1 MSKRRL
7 PPLNPLRNF
16 ESAARRGSFVRAAE
30 ELNVTPVAVSRQVGV
45 LEDYFGKPLFVRH
58 ANTIALTDHGRAL
71 LPSVT
76 TALDTLADGARRLR
90 AATDTPVVVC
100 TYQAFAMHW
109 LIPRMRGFT
118 AANPEI
124 NLNLTTANTPEEFE
138 QARADIVIKYG
149 HAPQAGHDA
158 RPILPDIVMPVCS
171 PALRDGTAPLPPV
184 SNLAAHTLL
193 RARYR
198 RLDWPSWLAI
208 MDAQNLA
215 PAHELTFRESGL
227 ANQASAEGLGVAIA
241 QRLLVHE
248 ALADG
253 RLVMPF
259 ATALRRVDDIWM
271 SWRADRADDAHVA
284 RVRDWIAA
292 EAGNTVAGFGID
304 YAPADF
310 DAPRAVTLPATP
322 A

>member
-16 ESAARRGSFVRAAE
+16 EAAARAAFVRAAE

-118 AANPEI
+118 AANTEI

-149 HAPQAGHDA
+149 HAP
-158 RPILPDIVMPVCS
+158 RPITTPPD
-171 PALRDGTAPLPPV
+171 PPG
-184 SNLAAHTLL
+184 H
-193 RARYR
+193 R
-198 RLDWPSWLAI
+198 
-208 MDAQNLA
+208 
-215 PAHELTFRESGL
+215 H
-227 ANQASAEGLGVAIA
+227 
-241 QRLLVHE
+241 
-248 ALADG
+248 
-253 RLVMPF
+253 
-259 ATALRRVDDIWM
+259 
-271 SWRADRADDAHVA
+271 A
-284 RVRDWIAA
+284 RVQPGAA
-292 EAGNTVAGFGID
+292 
-304 YAPADF
+304 
-310 DAPRAVTLPATP
+310 RRHTP
-322 A
+322 AAAGKQSRRPHPLAGPLSPPRLAELAGDHGRPASGPGP